1 MKIHPAIYITGYLG
15 APQFTPGYRSRS
27 WPALFLEVEVTG
39 KFVPVTLF
47 TANFYATTLAKKLPF
62 LAYQAVTDVKIVYTE
77 NNVPWETLIPAGDI
91 FHGHIGVELSDAIL
105 SAC

>member
-15 APQFTPGYRSRS
+15 APQFTPGYKRRS

-39 KFVPVTLF
+39 KFVPVTLL
-47 TANFYATTLAKKLPF
+47 AADPYAVPRVKEVPYLG
-62 LAYQAVTDVKIVYTE
+62 YQAVTDVKIVYTE